1 MRFGNAGSGFAP
13 SEFTCCKKP
22 GPIHCQRWRE
32 SRKNHK
38 GTSATPNA
46 YFCRLIH
53 FLVLLL
59 SFCPAVWLLL
69 VTVLVQL
76 FYAAYY
82 FLPFA
87 NRPPE
92 PEPDATQTQPVSIIV
107 CAHNELD
114 NLRQLLPLLLKQ
126 HYPTGFEI
134 VLVDDRSTDD
144 SFLYIQQLTQYY
156 ATIRLVTIASTPK
169 GLAPKKYALT
179 LGIKAARHARLLFTD
194 ADCIPATNQWLLSMQ
209 AGFQRPADVVLGY
222 SAYAPEPGFLNKLI
236 RFETLLTGAQYLS
249 FAWRGK
255 PYMGVGRNLAYTQ
268 DVFRS
273 TRGFASH
280 IRSLSGD
287 DDLFVQ
293 DAVAQGKRVMVVA
306 EPVAHT
312 LSEPARTWTSWWRQK
327 RRHMSA
333 GRSYRV
339 ADRWRIG
346 TFIGSN
352 VLFHSISLTLLFF
365 PSDWVPLAVLWAVR
379 TALVSGTYLRLSR
392 RLDDLLPGALLPI
405 LDLVYFFYYLAL
417 GISLFLYRTLRWK

>member
-1 MRFGNAGSGFAP
+1 MS
-13 SEFTCCKKP
+13 
-22 GPIHCQRWRE
+22 
-32 SRKNHK
+32 
-38 GTSATPNA
+38 
-46 YFCRLIH
+46 
-53 FLVLLL
+53 VLLPHYSL
-59 SFCPAVWLLL
+59 AVWLLL
-69 VTVLVQL
+69 ATVLVQL

-87 NRPPE
+87 NRLPE
-92 PEPDATQTQPVSIIV
+92 PEPDPTQAQPVSIIV

-126 HYPTGFEI
+126 HYPAGFEI

-156 ATIRLVTIASTPK
+156 PHVRLVTIASTPK

-179 LGIKAARHARLLFTD
+179 LGIKVARHPQLLFTD
-194 ADCIPATNQWLLSMQ
+194 ADCIPATSQWLLSMQ

-222 SAYAPEPGFLNKLI
+222 SAYAAEPGFLNKLI

-293 DAVAQGKRVMVVA
+293 DAVAQGKRITVVA
-306 EPVAHT
+306 DPVAHT

-333 GRSYRV
+333 GRSYRA

-346 TFIGSN
+346 TFIGIN

-365 PSDWVPLAVLWAVR
+365 PSDWVPLAGLWALR
-379 TALVSGTYLRLSR
+379 AALVSGTYLRLSR
-392 RLDDLLPGALLPI
+392 RLDDPLPGPLLPI

-417 GISLFLYRTLRWK
+417 GISLFLYRNLRWK